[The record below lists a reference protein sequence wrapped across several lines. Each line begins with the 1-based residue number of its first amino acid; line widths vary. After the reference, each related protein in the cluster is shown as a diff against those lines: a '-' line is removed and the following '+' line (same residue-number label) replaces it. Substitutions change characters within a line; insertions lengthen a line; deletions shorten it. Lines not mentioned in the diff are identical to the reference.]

1 MLGYRS
7 ERLLLRRF
15 ALLLTCFAI
24 TTSHACADIIKTG
37 TTTWKNTST
46 DTATDFQILT
56 SGPVSITIRL
66 PPVPPNKEGQVI
78 ADAEIKASGATR
90 LDLGLTS
97 NVAPGGK
104 ATVTLSGKGAA
115 TGLYTKNAGVVIST
129 ESLSMAPTLDSLGGN
144 KYQLVFVNNNG
155 AAVDLT
161 SLAVSYN
168 NTGDPTSPDFTPNGT
183 PLVFTPPSNPI
194 LPGETFTS
202 PIFQANLSL
211 PVFGSDTVALDSA
224 PTDLFPEN
232 WSFTSVPEPSTL
244 VLAAIG
250 MAGMIAG
257 HARHMSVR
265 NREKST

>member
-7 ERLLLRRF
+7 TRLMLRGL
-15 ALLLTCFAI
+15 AWLLTGFAI
-24 TTSHACADIIKTG
+24 TISPACADMIKTG

-46 DTATDFQILT
+46 DTATDFQVLT
-56 SGPVSITIRL
+56 TGPVSITIRL
-66 PPVPPNKEGQVI
+66 PPVPPNKVGQVI
-78 ADAEIKASGATR
+78 GEAEIKASGDTR

-104 ATVTLSGKGAA
+104 ATVTLGGTGTAV
-115 TGLYTKNAGVVIST
+115 GLYTKNAGVVIST
-129 ESLSMAPTLDSLGGN
+129 ESLSMAPTLNSLGGN
-144 KYQLVFVNNNG
+144 NYQLVFVNNNG

-168 NTGDPTSPDFTPNGT
+168 NTGDPTSPDFTPDGT

-194 LPGETFTS
+194 LPGGTFAS
-202 PIFQANLSL
+202 PVFQADLAL
-211 PVFGSDTVALDSA
+211 PVFGSDIVALDSA

-232 WSFTSVPEPSTL
+232 WSYASVPEPSAL

-250 MAGMIAG
+250 MAGMMAG
-257 HARHMSVR
+257 RVFHRLR
-265 NREKST
+265 P